1 MHDRPRRPRRMVSPR
16 GLLVLRALGYRYSY
30 NREAWVH
37 RIGGGRFG
45 PVFTEVASFGVSE
58 MPAELIGRLEEQLI
72 EPSKIRVPPP
82 AEERPQLPQRA
93 TRRRGDR
100 LIPVRWLHDEEHKIV
115 YVDGRPPA
123 VGTKAAPAAAPA
135 PARATARP
143 KVVPIKSSR
152 ATG

>member
-1 MHDRPRRPRRMVSPR
+1 MQDRPRRPRRMVSPS
-16 GLLVLRALGYRYSY
+16 GLVVLRALGYRYSY

-37 RIGGGRFG
+37 RVGGGRFG

-58 MPAELIGRLEEQLI
+58 MPAELIGRLEEQLN
-72 EPSKIRVPPP
+72 EPQTIRVLPPEDRE
-82 AEERPQLPQRA
+82 ALPQRA

-100 LIPVRWLHDEEHKIV
+100 LIPVRWLHDEEHRVV
-115 YVDGRPPA
+115 YVDGRPPL
-123 VGTKAAPAAAPA
+123 VGGTDRAKQPKPA
-135 PARATARP
+135 ARP

>member
-1 MHDRPRRPRRMVSPR
+1 M
-16 GLLVLRALGYRYSY
+16 LRVLGYRYSY

-37 RIGGGRFG
+37 RVGGGRFG

-58 MPAELIGRLEEQLI
+58 MPMELVGRLEEQLN
-72 EPSKIRVPPP
+72 EPSKIRVLP
-82 AEERPQLPQRA
+82 AEDRSSLPQRA

-115 YVDGRPPA
+115 YVDGRPPS
-123 VGTKAAPAAAPA
+123 VGPDRTVEEPAPA
-135 PARATARP
+135 PARP